1 MLPCLS
7 PHTGFPR
14 INFKSLMKNKN
25 ILPALV
31 PIMFGFFV
39 MGFVDIVG
47 ISTSY
52 VKADFAPQLPEHWFG
67 FLPSVVLVWFL
78 VLSIPTSLLMNSIG
92 RKNTVLLSVAITFAG
107 MAVPFINYNLYTCL
121 AGFAFLGI
129 GNAVLQVSLMPLL
142 TNVVSA
148 QKLASAATGGQAV
161 KAVSSFAG
169 PFIAFFAASELGSWQ
184 YIFPIFGGFTAAFG
198 LWLYAAEIDR
208 EKPSQTASLGGTFA
222 LLSDGK
228 ILAMFFGI
236 IAVVGVD
243 MGMNMGSPMLLM
255 ERMGLDPSLQSSVA
269 EVALVPSVYFAC
281 RTVGAFAGTAML
293 AKMNPRTYFKIHIIF
308 SLAATLAM
316 FFVEAKIILLALL
329 GCVGYGISSI
339 FSVIFSEALNL
350 KSDKENEISGLMI
363 TAIFG
368 GAVLPPV
375 MTFASK
381 TLSSQNGALSVLAA
395 AMIYLIICAFA
406 PETKKA
412 KI

>member
-1 MLPCLS
+1 
-7 PHTGFPR
+7 
-14 INFKSLMKNKN
+14 
-25 ILPALV
+25 
-31 PIMFGFFV
+31 
-39 MGFVDIVG
+39 
-47 ISTSY
+47 
-52 VKADFAPQLPEHWFG
+52 
-67 FLPSVVLVWFL
+67 
-78 VLSIPTSLLMNSIG
+78 
-92 RKNTVLLSVAITFAG
+92 
-107 MAVPFINYNLYTCL
+107 
-121 AGFAFLGI
+121 
-129 GNAVLQVSLMPLL
+129 
-142 TNVVSA
+142 
-148 QKLASAATGGQAV
+148 
-161 KAVSSFAG
+161 
-169 PFIAFFAASELGSWQ
+169 
-184 YIFPIFGGFTAAFG
+184 
-198 LWLYAAEIDR
+198 
-208 EKPSQTASLGGTFA
+208 
-222 LLSDGK
+222 
-228 ILAMFFGI
+228 
-236 IAVVGVD
+236 

-316 FFVEAKIILLALL
+316 FFVESKIILLALV